1 MDTFYTLFFFASQSH
16 THFVRIHAV
25 CTWEMWGAGCGWV
38 DAVIRKRGEGDKSNH
53 CLAAEATVD
62 AATLVLATLR
72 NSTARVLGHIIWFHE
87 MGVIGTPATL
97 CA

>member
-1 MDTFYTLFFFASQSH
+1 MRDVGGWTQSS
-16 THFVRIHAV
+16 
-25 CTWEMWGAGCGWV
+25 EKGGKGN
-38 DAVIRKRGEGDKSNH
+38 KSNH
-53 CLAAEATVD
+53 CLAAEATVE